1 MNEEI
6 LSISP
11 SEERAIDL
19 MQAMSDIDL
28 EQSEQLPPD
37 AESLEACLD
46 IAEIQLFL
54 QQQRH
59 PLPLNT
65 AEELKKFHQR
75 QQKAPARTTLYRWLI
90 PALTVAASLL
100 LLWLVRVDK
109 PQPMQQPAPIA
120 VFRADTSAAKH
131 PLLTTFEQDTEQ
143 GITCPTSTDAGTYLH
158 DSKLDYRNLQ
168 ATTTLYEGKNRI
180 HRLSIPRGETF
191 RVLLSDGTEVYLN
204 TDSRLTY
211 PAVFK
216 GNRRIVKLEGEAYF
230 NVAKDATRPFIVE
243 TGNLQVEVLG
253 TEFDICNYGNLP
265 ARITL
270 LTGQVAV
277 KDTDND
283 ELTYMQPGESLQI
296 DQDGTRTLTQ
306 IDPEANLY
314 WREGYFYF
322 DNVTL
327 AEMMQEIGRWYNIDV
342 DIANEQLTA
351 LRLHFFANRKQGI
364 EQVITQLNRME
375 SIHARLENGKL
386 LIR

>member
-19 MQAMSDIDL
+19 MQATSDIDL
-28 EQSEQLPPD
+28 EQLGQLPPD

-75 QQKAPARTTLYRWLI
+75 QQKAPARTTLFRWLI
-90 PALTVAASLL
+90 PALTAAASLL
-100 LLWLVRVDK
+100 LLWLVRIDQ
-109 PQPMQQPAPIA
+109 PQPTQQSTPIA

-253 TEFDICNYGNLP
+253 TEFDVCNYENLP

-270 LTGQVAV
+270 LTGKVAV
-277 KDTDND
+277 KEANKT
-283 ELTYMQPGESLQI
+283 EPTYMKPGESLQI
-296 DQDGTRTLTQ
+296 AQDGTRTLTQ
-306 IDPEANLY
+306 TDPEAYIY

-327 AEMMQEIGRWYNIDV
+327 AEMMQDIGRWYNIDV
-342 DIANEQLTA
+342 DIANKQLTT

-375 SIHARLENGKL
+375 SIHAQLENGKL